1 MRKPNIRLWTR
12 RLTLTAREAPA
23 EMLLALY
30 FFAIYSLNRE
40 HVLNDPTDYLL
51 LMPIFFALSLLTN
64 RWCRSPRSRIAYRLS
79 PLAAV
84 PFLWADV
91 GGWVHSVAYPV
102 TLIVSAL
109 TVFAGGWQR
118 DNARFVERV
127 LRYLSDAIASGLI
140 ALAAFWPP
148 APFSSRSCTSSTY
161 WTTARGDSPNT
172 RLWRRCSSSAPVLF
186 LILDRDSERDQGN
199 GFASGPFLDVLS
211 NYILT
216 PALLIYTAIL
226 YLYFAKIAIGWS
238 LPKGG
243 IAYLVFGYTITALVV
258 QASQTLLQR
267 RRYDWYYRRFGPI
280 ALPTLAMF
288 WIGVLYR
295 VHQYGFTEAR
305 AYLVV
310 CGAVM
315 TLTVLMQFDRRTA
328 RYLYATVTG
337 AALLALFTYVP
348 GMTAADIGVRS
359 QSVRAD
365 RLIDRLELADPTG
378 RLTLARLTHADST
391 QKKDLRNLYESLEY
405 LRDERGEEYLRA
417 RYGIGTERALLDEVV
432 PERFREYVEYGWE
445 GEVDTITVDGDVTL
459 ERGAEAVDLSGYSK
473 LYPLQNYGDSRHTF
487 YRTND
492 DTLYVE
498 QGDRILFRLSLRDM
512 LAGQLEDMPYSPHGT
527 ISVDSLRNG
536 ADRLLE
542 YRRDSVRLI
551 FSRIVLDRQ
560 GDGGLRILDLDMD
573 YYLIR

>member
-1 MRKPNIRLWTR
+1 
-12 RLTLTAREAPA
+12 
-23 EMLLALY
+23 
-30 FFAIYSLNRE
+30 
-40 HVLNDPTDYLL
+40 
-51 LMPIFFALSLLTN
+51 
-64 RWCRSPRSRIAYRLS
+64 
-79 PLAAV
+79 
-84 PFLWADV
+84 
-91 GGWVHSVAYPV
+91 
-102 TLIVSAL
+102 
-109 TVFAGGWQR
+109 
-118 DNARFVERV
+118 
-127 LRYLSDAIASGLI
+127 
-140 ALAAFWPP
+140 
-148 APFSSRSCTSSTY
+148 
-161 WTTARGDSPNT
+161 
-172 RLWRRCSSSAPVLF
+172 
-186 LILDRDSERDQGN
+186 
-199 GFASGPFLDVLS
+199 
-211 NYILT
+211 
-216 PALLIYTAIL
+216 
-226 YLYFAKIAIGWS
+226 
-238 LPKGG
+238 
-243 IAYLVFGYTITALVV
+243 
-258 QASQTLLQR
+258 
-267 RRYDWYYRRFGPI
+267 
-280 ALPTLAMF
+280 
-288 WIGVLYR
+288 
-295 VHQYGFTEAR
+295 
-305 AYLVV
+305 
-310 CGAVM
+310 
-315 TLTVLMQFDRRTA
+315 
-328 RYLYATVTG
+328 
-337 AALLALFTYVP
+337 
-348 GMTAADIGVRS
+348 MTAADIGVRS